1 MSAYYHILL
10 PVAISVEDDA
20 ALIAT
25 FKAKYGDDFV
35 HESTERIENFSPLL
49 PNGTRLDFSYTE
61 QTFVLPETL
70 IQAEFEAF
78 ATAFYTEWQDLYNQK
93 FKGKIYGREI
103 ENLDIAK
110 TVSDIK
116 AILDKDDWFSHDT
129 KYAFDD
135 LEPNLFYT
143 ERLIP
148 QYMYS
153 GYPIKTDKHTDFA
166 AFSLIHTYGKM
177 GENPDEYVAFVL
189 LLDKIQEKY
198 ADQFVF
204 AKYLFIA
211 GY

>member
-1 MSAYYHILL
+1 MSAYYHLL
-10 PVAISVEDDA
+10 APIAISVEDDA
-20 ALIAT
+20 HLLKK
-25 FKAKYGDDFV
+25 FKTLYGQDFV

-70 IQAEFEAF
+70 INAEFEAF
-78 ATAFYTEWQDLYNQK
+78 ATVFYTEWQDLYNKK

-103 ENLDIAK
+103 ETLDIPK
-110 TVSDIK
+110 TVSSIK
-116 AILDKDDWFSHDT
+116 AVLDENDWYSHKT

-135 LEPNLFYT
+135 LEPNLFYI
-143 ERLIP
+143 ERIAP
-148 QYMYS
+148 RVVYS
-153 GYPIKTDKHTDFA
+153 GYPLKTDKHTDLS
-166 AFSLIHTYGKM
+166 AFSFLHTYGKM
-177 GENPDEYVAFVL
+177 GENPDEYAAFVL

-198 ADQFVF
+198 ADQFPF